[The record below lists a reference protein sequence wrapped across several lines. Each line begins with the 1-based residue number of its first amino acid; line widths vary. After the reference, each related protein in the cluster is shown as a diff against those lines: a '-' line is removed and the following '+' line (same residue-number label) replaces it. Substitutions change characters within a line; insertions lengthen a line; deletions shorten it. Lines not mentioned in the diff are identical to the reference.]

1 MGITLTLACLA
12 GTNVLLTL
20 LIQWWVITHLGLGIQ
35 TDALFA
41 AVALPQLIL
50 SVCSNS
56 LTMVLIP
63 LLATEEESAF
73 GPSLWSF
80 FVAVSSCFVLLALAF
95 GVTAGY
101 WVPLLVPGFSAEALA
116 LTVSAAR
123 IQLFTMVLAAA
134 AAVPVAG
141 LQARRQFVRVE
152 LSAALS
158 ALLAL
163 GLLIWLLPRLG
174 VAAAAWALGLRAGLQ
189 LLWLLPATVRW
200 QRPQWR
206 APIVFE
212 ARRRAWPLIVGTS
225 YYQADPLVDRFLSSM
240 VAAGGLSTL
249 YLGQQIY
256 GGFNLISDKAL
267 ASPALPLLSVQ
278 AKTANWL
285 SFRNT
290 YRTRLALLG
299 TLTAFG
305 YLILLFFGEAVLRLV
320 IGYAGVTTESVRAL
334 WLIMVALGGFFIA
347 GAMGYIS
354 SKTFYAM
361 GDTKSPTRLS
371 LWTYS
376 LYLPIKVL
384 MFFRY
389 GLIGLAVTSSALVIV
404 NLLLQI
410 LLLEKRLAHQIDGG
424 NDAKR

>member
-12 GTNVLLTL
+12 GGNVLLTL
-20 LIQWWVITHLGLGIQ
+20 LIQWWVITHLGLGIE
-35 TDALFA
+35 TDALYA

-50 SVCSNS
+50 SICSNS
-56 LTMVLIP
+56 LTLVLVP
-63 LLATEEESAF
+63 LLATEDENAF

-80 FVAVSSCFVLLALAF
+80 FVGVSSVFVLLALAF
-95 GVTAGY
+95 GATASY
-101 WVPLLVPGFSAEALA
+101 WVPWLVPGFSPVAQA

-123 IQLFTMVLAAA
+123 IQMFTMVLSAA
-134 AAVPVAG
+134 AAVPLSG
-141 LQARRQFVRVE
+141 LQARRKFVRVE

-163 GLLIWLLPRLG
+163 VLLIWLLPRFG

-189 LLWLLPATVRW
+189 LLWLLPGTVRW

-206 APIVFE
+206 APVLFE
-212 ARRRAWPLIVGTS
+212 ARRRVWPLILGTA
-225 YYQADPLVDRFLSSM
+225 YYQADPLVDRFLASM

-256 GGFNLISDKAL
+256 GAFNLISDKAL
-267 ASPALPLLSVQ
+267 ASPVLPLLSVQ
-278 AKTANWL
+278 AKTAKWL
-285 SFRNT
+285 SFRST
-290 YRTRLALLG
+290 YRTRLAWLG
-299 TLTAFG
+299 TLTGAS
-305 YLILLFFGEAVLRLV
+305 YLILLFFGEPVLRLL
-320 IGYAGVTTESVRAL
+320 IGHAGVTTESVRAL
-334 WLIMVALGGFFIA
+334 WLIMVALGGFFVG

-361 GDTKSPTRLS
+361 GDTRTPTKLS

-376 LYLPIKVL
+376 ICLPVKVL

-389 GLIGLAVTSSALVIV
+389 GLIGLAVTSSAFVLA
-404 NLLLQI
+404 NLLLQT
-410 LLLEKRLAHQIDGG
+410 LLLERRLGYQID
-424 NDAKR
+424 RQSFPQR